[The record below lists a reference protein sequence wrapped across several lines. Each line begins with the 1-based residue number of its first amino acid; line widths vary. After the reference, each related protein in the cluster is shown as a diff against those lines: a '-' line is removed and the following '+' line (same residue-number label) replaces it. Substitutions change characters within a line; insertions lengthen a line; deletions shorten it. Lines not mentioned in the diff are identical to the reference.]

1 MCTNI
6 NETVYIPFY
15 FTFMKGDLLM
25 ADPATSTRTPE
36 KKSRIISTLTK
47 FKLPKASYIVVLP
60 VAIVAPR
67 PTPNIPQLSA
77 ILSCDSAV
85 DKTGTTNICVLSVPY
100 NTVSLNMC
108 YLEILN
114 FKLEG

>member
-1 MCTNI
+1 
-6 NETVYIPFY
+6 
-15 FTFMKGDLLM
+15 
-25 ADPATSTRTPE
+25 
-36 KKSRIISTLTK
+36 
-47 FKLPKASYIVVLP
+47 
-60 VAIVAPR
+60 
-67 PTPNIPQLSA
+67 
-77 ILSCDSAV
+77 LSCDSAV